1 MNKKI
6 RYLTLDTTEISVIE
20 NLLAN
25 PIDGLSH
32 KNRRAFRDYL
42 IDAAYYNEKA
52 DIVRSEFST
61 FNFSKPSC
69 PIEPPRGSP

>member
-1 MNKKI
+1 M
-6 RYLTLDTTEISVIE
+6 RYLTLNTTEISVIE

-32 KNRRAFRDYL
+32 KNRSALRDYL
-42 IDAAYYNEKA
+42 IDAAYYNEKV

-61 FNFSKPSC
+61 FNFSKPSR
-69 PIEPPRGSP
+69 PLEPPLGSP